1 MASESIPNARCP
13 PATGGGAPSADGPG
27 VRSGRVRL
35 TVKSYRS
42 RTKAMVR
49 IVRLP
54 CRCPPAST
62 PSHRSARSAHGPS
75 SSLVPAGTP
84 PDRLGSRPGGHAG
97 LAADQD
103 RRDQRGRRQAGG
115 LPPVRGSGRR
125 GAAPDRGR
133 SGCRLSA
140 GVGVDGFSRQLQIA
154 ATAGADGFM
163 AGRAVRGDAVGCDDE
178 VARRAGAI
186 LACER
191 LDVLGEIVT
200 TSGRPVRVPLS
211 FSETMDVLGPD
222 WHRECRG

>member
-1 MASESIPNARCP
+1 
-13 PATGGGAPSADGPG
+13 
-27 VRSGRVRL
+27 
-35 TVKSYRS
+35 
-42 RTKAMVR
+42 
-49 IVRLP
+49 
-54 CRCPPAST
+54 
-62 PSHRSARSAHGPS
+62 
-75 SSLVPAGTP
+75 
-84 PDRLGSRPGGHAG
+84 
-97 LAADQD
+97 
-103 RRDQRGRRQAGG
+103 
-115 LPPVRGSGRR
+115 
-125 GAAPDRGR
+125 
-133 SGCRLSA
+133 LSA

-163 AGRAVRGDAVGCDDE
+163 AGRAVRGDAVGRDDE